1 MKVTSE
7 SKRANSV
14 GKLHPGECNIYV
26 PENNTF
32 IQLNVSGKTVK
43 EAGEELECLGFI
55 LKLMANFDDSYT
67 DAFTIR
73 NWGELPKPMM
83 MLHYEEWGGDETKED
98 FSSNSIITGYV
109 QVGDDVGVRVN
120 ESFMKWARTDK
131 PIDEF
136 CKTELDEMKPFFEQE
151 TVTPVDAEVIIHD

>member
-14 GKLHPGECNIYV
+14 GKLHLGEYNIYV

-43 EAGEELECLGFI
+43 EAGEELEFLGF
-55 LKLMANFDDSYT
+55 LLRSMADLDGSYT
-67 DAFTIR
+67 DGFTIR
-73 NWGELPKPMM
+73 NGGELPRPLMT
-83 MLHYEEWGGDETKED
+83 LHYEEWDVGETEAD

-136 CKTELDEMKPFFEQE
+136 CKTEMDEMKPFLQE
-151 TVTPVDAEVIIHD
+151 TVTPVDAEVVIND